1 MKGFSLTIH
10 YENLV
15 QLQRVKLTQKK
26 KKLGVS
32 LMTETLWIFYLSG
45 LSAPSLQE
53 FINYN
58 LDFPT
63 PPLIPVEISAR
74 GFLL

>member
-15 QLQRVKLTQKK
+15 QLQGVKLTK

-58 LDFPT
+58 LDFPI

>member
-15 QLQRVKLTQKK
+15 QLQGVKLTK